1 MSGSKI
7 TLIIGAGQLGS
18 RHLQGVLKCKVKQTV
33 YVLDSSELSLAN
45 CKLRESEVEHDHDV
59 IFTNDWGVIPYE
71 INLVIIS
78 TSSNVR
84 YPVLKQLL
92 AHASVENIILE
103 KVLFQSLDEY
113 EYVNELVSKSGHCQF
128 WVNHP
133 RRESSFYNNLRS
145 RIDGHASID
154 SVSVFGENWGLG
166 CNSLH
171 FIDMVSFLINSDLSM
186 MDGNLIDRGI
196 LNSKRA
202 GFVEFTGSV
211 NGKFKNGTFINL
223 ISTKP
228 GKGISSTSKRIYIN
242 ISTDLENI
250 LIRESADSC
259 TFFCSKEED
268 NSVEI
273 VPFNL
278 KFQSELT
285 ADWATLLFS
294 SNYCRLPTYAQAY
307 TNHKLFIGALLKEYN
322 LINNTTVTHLPIT

>member
-59 IFTNDWGVIPYE
+59 VFTNDWGFIPHE
-71 INLVIIS
+71 INIVIIS

-103 KVLFQSLDEY
+103 KVLFQSLNEY
-113 EYVNELVSKSGHCQF
+113 EYVNELVSINSPCQF

-133 RRESSFYNNLRS
+133 RRESSFYNNLKS
-145 RIDGHASID
+145 RINGLTSID
-154 SVSVFGENWGLG
+154 SVFVFGEDWGLG

-171 FIDMVSFLINSDLSM
+171 FIDTISFLINSDLSM
-186 MDGNLIDRGI
+186 MEANLVDRGI

-202 GFVEFTGSV
+202 GYVEFTGSV

-223 ISTKP
+223 ISTRQE
-228 GKGISSTSKRIYIN
+228 KGIPNTFKKIYIN
-242 ISTDLENI
+242 ISTGFENI
-250 LIRESADSC
+250 VIRESVNSC
-259 TFFCSKEED
+259 AFFCSKEED

-278 KFQSELT
+278 KFQNELT
-285 ADWATLLFS
+285 ADLTTSLFS
-294 SNYCRLPTYAQAY
+294 TNYCGLPKYAEAY
-307 TNHKLFIGALLKEYN
+307 TNHKLFVGALLREYN